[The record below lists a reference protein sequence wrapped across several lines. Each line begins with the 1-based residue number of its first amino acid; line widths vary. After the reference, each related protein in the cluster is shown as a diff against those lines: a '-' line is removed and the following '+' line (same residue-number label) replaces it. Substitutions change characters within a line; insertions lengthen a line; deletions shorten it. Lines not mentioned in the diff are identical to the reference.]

1 MKSIKFVLRLLIRH
15 HVFGGLAIVVVATFV
30 MMVRITDRYHF
41 AANEL
46 HRDVAERWGAPISQP
61 VPSVRYV
68 ESGSVFNRLESL
80 PLASQRVRVEAD
92 MSYRKRG
99 LVYFSGFDFS
109 FHGAYGLVN
118 DRGKTIDVVFV
129 YPLQMIKDQVLLSDL
144 ELRVDGSPQ
153 STELSGDR
161 RRLQWT
167 GRLEPG
173 QRVDIEIAMGG
184 RGLDSFT
191 YRLDPDLPVRD
202 FAFDLVIRGGDGF
215 DYAGG
220 VLPATA
226 VTEGEDATTLSWTYE
241 SLESGVAVGAILPSV
256 KAYDDILLQM
266 MLHGLG
272 AYLTFCGAMMVLF
285 ERFDATPRIY
295 QSYLIAAV
303 WAFFFVL
310 LPYLAAFIHF
320 YVAYAVSL
328 VVIGFLL
335 WRFVVGLV
343 GRSATGPMLG
353 ILVGSLAVPTLAVVL
368 RGYTGLI
375 YTLEG
380 LALLALLLHQ
390 TQRPEVVDGLDRALG
405 PLVGRE
411 PRPTEV
417 AP

>member
-1 MKSIKFVLRLLIRH
+1 MQSIKFLLRLLIKH
-15 HVFGGLAIVVVATFV
+15 HVFGGLAIVVVTCLI
-30 MMVRITDRYHF
+30 MMTRIADRYHF

-46 HRDVAERWGAPISQP
+46 HRDVVERWGAPISQP

-80 PLASQRVRVEAD
+80 PLASQQVKVDAE

-99 LVYFSGFDFS
+99 LVYFSGFDF
-109 FHGAYGLVN
+109 FFRGTYGIVN

-129 YPLQMIKDQVLLSDL
+129 FPLQMVKDQVLLSDL
-144 ELRVDGSPQ
+144 ELRVDGTPQ

-167 GRLEPG
+167 GRLEPE
-173 QRVDIEIAMGG
+173 QRIEIDIAMGG

-191 YRLDPDLPVRD
+191 YRLDPNLPVRD
-202 FAFDLVIRGGDGF
+202 FSLDLRIRGGDGF
-215 DYAGG
+215 DYSGG

-226 VTEGEDATTLSWTYE
+226 VTETDDATTLSWTYD

-266 MLHGLG
+266 MLHGLV
-272 AYLTFCGAMMVLF
+272 AYLTFSGALMVLF
-285 ERFDATPRIY
+285 ERFGVRPRIY
-295 QSYLIAAV
+295 QGYLIAAV

-320 YVAYAVSL
+320 YAAYIVAL
-328 VVIGFLL
+328 GIIGALL
-335 WRFVVGLV
+335 HRFVVGLA
-343 GRSATGPMLG
+343 GRASARPMLG
-353 ILVGSLAVPTLAVVL
+353 ILVGSLGVPTLAVVL

-375 YTLEG
+375 YTLEC
-380 LALLALLLHQ
+380 LALLALLLHH
-390 TQRPEVVDGLDRALG
+390 TQRPEVVDAVDRALG
-405 PLVGRE
+405 PLVGRV
-411 PRPTEV
+411 PQPTES